1 MALGG
6 GVAATEEG
14 INDRVKLYM
23 HRCIMSRSKS
33 MGGVREVFKNYY
45 GKNCVQKTKGGGVG
59 GSAMTKKTQL
69 FPQKVIFLATI

>member
-33 MGGVREVFKNYY
+33 MGGVRQNKFREEQTN
-45 GKNCVQKTKGGGVG
+45 
-59 GSAMTKKTQL
+59 KKTNAMHL
-69 FPQKVIFLATI
+69 SIE

>member
-23 HRCIMSRSKS
+23 HRCIMSSSKS
-33 MGGVREVFKNYY
+33 MGGVRQNRVREEQTN
-45 GKNCVQKTKGGGVG
+45 NKTN
-59 GSAMTKKTQL
+59 AMHL
-69 FPQKVIFLATI
+69 SIE

>member
-33 MGGVREVFKNYY
+33 MGGVRQNRVREEQTN
-45 GKNCVQKTKGGGVG
+45 
-59 GSAMTKKTQL
+59 KKTNAMHL
-69 FPQKVIFLATI
+69 SIE

>member
-33 MGGVREVFKNYY
+33 MGGVRQNKVREEQTNQKNQSYAFIHR
-45 GKNCVQKTKGGGVG
+45 V
-59 GSAMTKKTQL
+59 MDD
-69 FPQKVIFLATI
+69 

>member
-14 INDRVKLYM
+14 INDRVKLCM

-33 MGGVREVFKNYY
+33 MGGVRQNKVREEQTNQKNQSYAFIHR
-45 GKNCVQKTKGGGVG
+45 V
-59 GSAMTKKTQL
+59 MDD
-69 FPQKVIFLATI
+69 